1 MNAEGPNVQRRLAA
15 VLAADVVG
23 YSRLMEVDEA
33 GTLARLKTVR
43 LELID
48 PAITKCKGR
57 IIKTTGDGLL
67 VEFQSVTEA
76 LRCAVDFQE
85 RMARRNRDMAA
96 SRALLYRI
104 GINLGDVIVED
115 NDIFGDGVN
124 VAARLEGLA
133 EPGGICISAAV
144 RDQVADRLPVG
155 FQDLGEQ
162 HVKNISRPIRVY
174 KVVLNGQANEPAGV
188 AVAQAAPQVS
198 VRKSSIA
205 VLPFVNMSGDPEQEF
220 FADGL
225 TEDIITEL
233 SRFRQLLVISRNA
246 VFVHKGKPIKPQQVA
261 REFGVDYVVEG
272 SVRKAA
278 DRVRVT
284 VQLIDGETETHLW
297 AERYDRKLEDIF
309 AIQDEVT
316 SSIAATLFGRV
327 EAARHDR
334 VQRKPTDSMAAY
346 EYVLTGKVLHH
357 WSNPES
363 NVQAIG
369 MLNRA
374 IELDPNYAHAHAWK
388 ACVTGQ
394 AWLHGWSEDPAAS
407 LRVIAEE
414 LQIALSLDDN
424 DADVHRILAA
434 LNVNF
439 NEHDKAAYHQSRAL
453 ELNPNSDL
461 IVVQQGELL
470 TWLGRPTEGIEWIRR
485 AMRLNPYHPERF
497 WSHLGRAQYTGR
509 CYADAIGSYSR
520 LTKPDQS
527 HHAFLAAASA
537 QLGNW
542 VSASAHAREVLAR
555 QREFHR
561 RRVPQDAALSAT
573 VRHRTRARGFVEGG
587 AAGLAADR
595 HDLPR
600 GASPLRATAGRAG
613 FLHATGKHTHR
624 AAHAAPARADN
635 LASACYDLSQ
645 G

>member
-1 MNAEGPNVQRRLAA
+1 MSTEGLNVQRRLAA

-23 YSRLMEVDEA
+23 YSRLMEVDET

-48 PAITKCKGR
+48 PAIVRCKGR
-57 IIKTTGDGLL
+57 IIKTTGDGIL

-104 GINLGDVIVED
+104 GINLGDVIVEED
-115 NDIFGDGVN
+115 GDIFGDGVN
-124 VAARLEGLA
+124 VAARLESIA
-133 EPGGICISAAV
+133 DPGGICVSAAV
-144 RDQVADRLPVG
+144 RDQIADRLAIG

-162 HVKNISRPIRVY
+162 QVKNITRPIRVF
-174 KVVLNGQANEPAGV
+174 KVVLDVETKAPAASAG
-188 AVAQAAPQVS
+188 AEASPQVS
-198 VRKSSIA
+198 VRKPSIA
-205 VLPFVNMSGDPEQEF
+205 VLPFPNMSGDPEQEF

-246 VFVHKGKPIKPQQVA
+246 VFVHKGKPVKAQQIA

-346 EYVLTGKVLHH
+346 ECVLTGKVLHH
-357 WSNPES
+357 WSNHEA
-363 NVQAIG
+363 NMRAIR

-394 AWLHGWSEDPAAS
+394 AWLNGWSEDPAAS

-414 LQIALSLDDN
+414 LQVALSLDDN

-434 LNVNF
+434 VKLNF
-439 NEHDKAAYHQSRAL
+439 NEHDKAIYHQGRAL

-497 WSHLGRAQYTGR
+497 WNHLGRAQYTGR
-509 CYADAIGSYSR
+509 CYADAIGSFSK
-520 LTKPDQS
+520 LTKPDHA

-537 QLGNW
+537 QLGNQ
-542 VSASAHAREVLAR
+542 VSAAAHAREVLAR
-555 QREFHR
+555 QENF
-561 RRVPQDAALSAT
+561 T
-573 VRHRTRARGFVEGG
+573 VG
-587 AAGLAADR
+587 AFLQTLHYQQPSDTEHVRAGLLKAG
-595 HDLPR
+595 LP
-600 GASPLRATAGRAG
+600 
-613 FLHATGKHTHR
+613 
-624 AAHAAPARADN
+624 D
-635 LASACYDLSQ
+635 
-645 G
+645 